1 MALKTFKHLQE
12 IERNLNNTTKR
23 ALNETLNDLVDIF
36 KETIEED
43 VYNAY
48 TPKYYA
54 WRTRWLLQD
63 GVIKSHIYSNFGKG
77 YSGQISIDETHN
89 YPVSYGQHIHSGTNG
104 RNNDSAKYEIL
115 DSETFI
121 EMLNNQ
127 VKVNPNNPFHFP
139 VVKRKPFLDDFKKEA
154 EKQYPILFRKHF
166 EEIGGI
172 ELRGVKKISGSYQTA
187 GSGKGVGIGKSH
199 NYRDSSSINNSKI
212 FEV

>member
-36 KETIEED
+36 KETIKED

-54 WRTRWLLQD
+54 WRTHWLLRD
-63 GVIKSHIYSNFGKG
+63 GVIKSRIYSNFGKG
-77 YSGQISIDETHN
+77 YNGQISIDETHD

-104 RNNDSAKYEIL
+104 RNNDSAKYEVL

-154 EKQYPILFRKHF
+154 EKQYPILFKKHF

>member
-23 ALNETLNDLVDIF
+23 ALNETLNDLVDVF

-54 WRTRWLLQD
+54 WRTHWLLKD
-63 GVIKSHIYSNFGKG
+63 GVIKSHIYSNFGKR
-77 YSGQISIDETHN
+77 YNGQISIDETHK

-104 RNNDSAKYEIL
+104 LNNDNAKYEVL

-139 VVKRKPFLDDFKKEA
+139 VVKRKPFLDDFKKKAKKE
-154 EKQYPILFRKHF
+154 YPILFKKHF

-172 ELRGVKKISGSYQTA
+172 ELRGVKKISGSYQTP
-187 GSGKGVGIGKSH
+187 GSGKGVGIG
-199 NYRDSSSINNSKI
+199 
-212 FEV
+212 